1 MLGSEAQDVS
11 NRAGLLALQQSVRF
25 LSSVAYICQILLNLY
40 WIPTYMLYT
49 VLDEDPALGLA

>member
-25 LSSVAYICQILLNLY
+25 LSSVACICQILLNLY
-40 WIPTYMLYT
+40 WIPTYMLYA
-49 VLDEDPALGLA
+49 VLDEDPALG